1 MSLHSRIFCPKT
13 LLIIILTALFSS
25 VASGAPAPVVTTIG
39 LIASG
44 VRTPVRLAADA
55 SENIYVTNPRGG
67 GVLKFR
73 KNGIFLRNYSSARRP
88 QGIAIRGDG
97 SLIVSQGAYVHLID
111 KDLDRETRKLGTPA
125 TPFQMA
131 NGIAIG
137 PSSQIY
143 VVDSLAQ
150 GVKYFSSDGTTLL
163 GSFGGPGSGPGQFA
177 QPTGIAYDTASGH
190 LAVVDTLSGRIQ
202 FFDGSGVYQR
212 SIVLSG
218 SRAGKFTSPQGVAFE
233 YDSTGALSRIYV
245 VDSFQSII
253 QVLDSSG
260 NLLPISSASPYI
272 GGYGKEAGKL
282 LNPSD
287 LLLISSPSAG
297 KRLIVANSLGNLT
310 LYGINGGSTPIVSV
324 TPPFQSVT
332 TNSVT
337 IGGTLEPDSSVTI
350 YRNGIQ
356 VGTSSDST
364 WSVAVGGLNQGANQ
378 ITVVATDSM
387 GNTSSMFYPVN
398 RVLSLPA
405 GPVDFAIS
413 TLSGSSSAG
422 SQLQNISG
430 TASPGVQS
438 VTMTVNGG
446 TPQIVPVLNG
456 TFSTQ
461 VALNSSTGTNSI
473 SVSDSSGAITRTI
486 ILDPA
491 AVLARI
497 VSPVDG
503 AVVNTTPLT
512 VTGSSPAGTTVAM
525 YVNGSGTPQATA
537 WNQPIA
543 LSNGMNTIEAV
554 VTDTSTGRSSSTK
567 TTVIYNAALT
577 LAVAS
582 PAGDYATSTARLT
595 MNGSTSAEAVSV
607 AILPPG
613 STTWADIPIELNSGL
628 FSIPLAFG
636 DEGIYRLALTAADS
650 QGNPVTTYRNITFD
664 TSSPSIYVADTMRG
678 QTTISGT
685 ATSGAVVYLRNS
697 SGSDI
702 IPPVISNGTWTLTG
716 LPGAY
721 NPQTMNLSTL
731 NASGNSSRNGHLLG
745 TGTGT
750 SSADI
755 RDAIKALRIVARLD
769 SASDNNLLYGDVAPL
784 VNGVSMPDGRID
796 LDDLLLIMRK
806 TVGLPWN

>member
-1 MSLHSRIFCPKT
+1 
-13 LLIIILTALFSS
+13 
-25 VASGAPAPVVTTIG
+25 
-39 LIASG
+39 
-44 VRTPVRLAADA
+44 
-55 SENIYVTNPRGG
+55 
-67 GVLKFR
+67 
-73 KNGIFLRNYSSARRP
+73 
-88 QGIAIRGDG
+88 
-97 SLIVSQGAYVHLID
+97 
-111 KDLDRETRKLGTPA
+111 
-125 TPFQMA
+125 MA

-137 PSSQIY
+137 PLSQIY
-143 VVDSLAQ
+143 VVDTLAQ
-150 GVKYFSSDGTTLL
+150 CVKYFSSDGTTLL
-163 GSFGGPGSGPGQFA
+163 GTFGGPGSGPGQFS
-177 QPTGIAYDTASGH
+177 QPTGISFDSASGH

-218 SRAGKFTSPQGVAFE
+218 SRAGKFTSPQGAAFE
-233 YDSTGALSRIYV
+233 YDSAGALCRIYV

-272 GGYGKEAGKL
+272 GGYGKEPGKL

-287 LLLISSPSAG
+287 ILLLSSPAAG

-310 LYGINGGSTPIVSV
+310 VYGINGGSTPIVSV

-332 TNSVT
+332 TNSVS
-337 IGGTLEPDSSVTI
+337 ISGTLEPDSSVTI

-378 ITVVATDSM
+378 ITVIATDSM
-387 GNTSSMFYPVN
+387 GNTSSSFYPVN
-398 RVLSLPA
+398 VVASLPA

-413 TLSGSSSAG
+413 ALSGNSSAG

-430 TASPGVQS
+430 TASPGIES
-438 VTMTVNGG
+438 VTVTVNGG

-461 VALNSSTGTNSI
+461 IALDSGTGTNTI
-473 SVSDSSGAITRTI
+473 SVMDSSGAINRTFT
-486 ILDPA
+486 LDPA
-491 AVLARI
+491 APVARI
-497 VSPVDG
+497 TSPVDG
-503 AVVNTTPLT
+503 AVVNTSPLM
-512 VTGSSPAGTTVAM
+512 VTGFSPSGTTVAI
-525 YVNGSGTPQATA
+525 YLNGSGTPQATA
-537 WNQPIA
+537 WSQTIA
-543 LSNGMNTIEAV
+543 LSHGMNTIEAV
-554 VTDTSTGRSSSTK
+554 VTDTTTGRSSSAK
-567 TTVIYNAALT
+567 ATVIYNTALT
-577 LAVAS
+577 LSVAS
-582 PAGDYATSTARLT
+582 PAGDYATSSANLT
-595 MNGSTSAEAVSV
+595 INGSTSAASLSA
-607 AILPPG
+607 AILLPG
-613 STTWADIPIELNSGL
+613 STTWTDIPIDLNGGS
-628 FSIPLAFG
+628 FSIPLTFN
-636 DEGIYRLALTAADS
+636 DQGIYQLALTAADS
-650 QGNPVTTYRNITFD
+650 QGSPVTTYRNITFD
-664 TSSPSIYVADTMRG
+664 TSSPSISLAENMRG

-685 ATSGAVVYLRNS
+685 ATSGAIVYLKNS

-716 LPGAY
+716 LPAAY

-750 SSADI
+750 SSTDI
-755 RDAIKALRIVARLD
+755 RDAIKALRIVARID

-784 VNGVSMPDGRID
+784 VNGVSVPDGRID

-806 TVGLPWN
+806 TVGLSWH